1 MNHRFVHDAKGHH
14 HLTMLHPDVKLFSL
28 VAALSSLSGLAAR
41 LRVGIAVS
49 VSDVAR
55 AIFVSGVVGLI
66 VSFLLYDYFVPKGSV
81 YLWVGVSMLAGAGG
95 HGIFDLLLNLLTR
108 KLNKAA
114 DTAIEGKDGNN

>member
-1 MNHRFVHDAKGHH
+1 MNHRVHYAKGH
-14 HLTMLHPDVKLFSL
+14 HLTMLHPDVKLFTL
-28 VAALSSLSGLAAR
+28 VAALSSLAGLAAR

-49 VSDVAR
+49 VIDVVR

-66 VSFLLYDYFVPKGSV
+66 VAFLLYDYFVPRGSV

-95 HGIFDLLLNLLTR
+95 HGILDLLLNLLTR

-114 DTAIEGKDGNN
+114 DTDTDTEIGNGKN